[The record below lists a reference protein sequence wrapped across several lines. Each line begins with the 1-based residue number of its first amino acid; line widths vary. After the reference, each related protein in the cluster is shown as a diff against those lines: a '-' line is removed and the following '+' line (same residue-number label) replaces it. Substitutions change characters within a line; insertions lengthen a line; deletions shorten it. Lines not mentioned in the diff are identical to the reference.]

1 MVGGGKDREEMSDL
15 ISRAEVMNIIQEELS
30 LRCGHE
36 ADIALFSVKKKVSE
50 LPTAFETEKVVEQL
64 SCNSRF
70 IDDIN
75 EHNIKCISCVI
86 GQKTAIDI
94 VKKGRVE

>member
-1 MVGGGKDREEMSDL
+1 MSDL

-50 LPTAFETEKVVEQL
+50 LPTAFDTEKVVEQL
-64 SCNSRF
+64 EVLHDLVN
-70 IDDIN
+70 DN
-75 EHNIKCISCVI
+75 
-86 GQKTAIDI
+86 QKLAVSQSIDI
-94 VKKGRVE
+94 VKKGGVE

>member
-1 MVGGGKDREEMSDL
+1 MRDL

-50 LPTAFETEKVVEQL
+50 LPITFDTEKVVEQMEEVKGKA
-64 SCNSRF
+64 CTGK
-70 IDDIN
+70 
-75 EHNIKCISCVI
+75 KCFSCVYNDI
-86 GQKTAIDI
+86 CCEGEMSERVAIDNAIKI
-94 VKKGRVE
+94 VLKGGTTD

>member
-50 LPTAFETEKVVEQL
+50 LPTGFDTEKVVEQL
-64 SCNSRF
+64 EALHDLVN
-70 IDDIN
+70 DN
-75 EHNIKCISCVI
+75 
-86 GQKTAIDI
+86 QKLAVSQSIDI
-94 VKKGRVE
+94 VKKGGVE